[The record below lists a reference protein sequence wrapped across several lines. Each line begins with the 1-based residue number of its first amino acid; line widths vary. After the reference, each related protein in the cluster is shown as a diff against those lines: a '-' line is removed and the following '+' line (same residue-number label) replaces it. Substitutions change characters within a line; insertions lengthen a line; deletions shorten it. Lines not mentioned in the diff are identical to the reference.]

1 MSRASEGI
9 VLAPMKGSEMIKQ
22 HQESLAQGTGTV
34 PRSMYVLPSKRLE
47 EEKKSPKPLT
57 AEQLGSES
65 SFPSLA
71 GAKPM
76 TKSASWSQLRARLCT
91 PDSPKET
98 MKEVIDAS
106 LKKKE
111 EQEEEAQRNEGTTDP
126 FLMSREMLERTGWV
140 RLPLKIKNRHEWFAR
155 SSYARDPVPCTDD
168 LFL

>member
-1 MSRASEGI
+1 MSRAFEGI

-22 HQESLAQGTGTV
+22 HQESLAQGTDTV

-91 PDSPKET
+91 PESPKGT

-126 FLMSREMLERTGWV
+126 FLMSREMLEKTGWV
-140 RLPLKIKNRHEWFAR
+140 RLPLKIKNRHEWFAH
-155 SSYARDPVPCTDD
+155 SSYARDPAPCTDD